1 VTTATLLVIIGSVV
15 CLKTLAFVGFAVR
28 RGRRQRR
35 ALDVAAEAVTSA
47 EAAALLLP
55 PRAPTDPSG
64 WRLQW
69 AEPGVLLV
77 ENTSDDVAA
86 RDVELRATL
95 TASSGTAA
103 SIEQA
108 VRFVGT
114 GACFT
119 ARFAELERW
128 LADAADAA
136 AAALGRDREA
146 ASRRLGCTL
155 SYSMA
160 WLTPDGERRRE
171 SRVAQAV
178 VPLPDLA

>member
-1 VTTATLLVIIGSVV
+1 MTTTTLLIIIGSAV
-15 CLKTLAFVGFAVR
+15 CLKTLAFVGFAIR

-35 ALDVAAEAVTSA
+35 ELGVAAQAVATA
-47 EAAALLLP
+47 EAAASAAVP
-55 PRAPTDPSG
+55 EPVDPSG

-69 AEPGVLLV
+69 AGPGVMLV

-171 SRVAQAV
+171 SRVAYTV